1 MFKLALLIGILT
13 LTAYSQQIELIN
25 QSDKYYSSTDSD
37 SSSVK
42 ITTEK
47 KLINYYGIHLGY
59 FPDIFNGLY
68 NSHGFGAMVSS
79 DNYTGSFLNW
89 GWYFIFK
96 ASFQQNEDINKK
108 GGSLTLG
115 ASLSHH
121 FSKKPNSL
129 VFKIGVGLRIPN
141 YPHPAFIISI
151 EYQCPISKNLFLSIA
166 LAEEIVGIRF
176 AQPLINIGILF

>member
-1 MFKLALLIGILT
+1 MEKSVLENLLWNIIDYCDVKINNHRKLVVLFKLALLIGILT

-37 SSSVK
+37 SSSAK

-79 DNYTGSFLNW
+79 DNYTGSFFNW
-89 GWYFIFK
+89 G
-96 ASFQQNEDINKK
+96 
-108 GGSLTLG
+108 
-115 ASLSHH
+115 
-121 FSKKPNSL
+121 
-129 VFKIGVGLRIPN
+129 
-141 YPHPAFIISI
+141 
-151 EYQCPISKNLFLSIA
+151 
-166 LAEEIVGIRF
+166 
-176 AQPLINIGILF
+176 